1 MLAFQFCNRWLMG
14 DTQRHLLSFG
24 CHVAW
29 YVTATLLQRGCQEMD
44 IKRVGAQKK
53 GAGVETGVLQTD
65 WLSTLTLPLLFVRNS
80 VLEA

>member
-53 GAGVETGVLQTD
+53 GAGVETGVRWRRRRGNYRPTGFQ
-65 WLSTLTLPLLFVRNS
+65 P
-80 VLEA
+80 